1 MAIPYGRQWLDEEDE
16 RAVLDTL
23 RSDYLTQGPKIAEFE
38 RALCDYTGARY
49 CVVAA
54 SGTAALHLAV
64 AALELPPG
72 SEGITSANTFTA
84 SANSM
89 AYCGVKPVFA
99 DIDPV
104 SYNIDPASIAM
115 RITPATRLLTP
126 VHFAGQPAE
135 MEAIS
140 TLARERGLKVIE
152 DAAHA
157 IGSRYRDGGLVGN
170 CRYADATVFSFH
182 PVKTLTT
189 GEGGAVMTND
199 EALYRRMVLLRTHGI
214 TKEPALLTQNPG
226 PWYYEMHAL
235 GWHYRMTDMQ
245 AALGVSQL
253 KKLDRF
259 AARRR
264 EIVARY
270 NALLA
275 DLPWLRT
282 PVEADGVASCF
293 HLYVPRIDFA
303 ALGKTRVQVMRE
315 LLDLGVGTQ
324 VHYIPVHTQP
334 WYRETYGYGPGDC
347 PVAEAYYEQCLS
359 LPLYAALTD
368 EEVAT
373 VVAAVRSLA

>member
-1 MAIPYGRQWLDEEDE
+1 MAIPYGRQWLDQDDE

-23 RSDYLTQGPKIAEFE
+23 RSDYLTQGPRIAEFE
-38 RALCDYTGARY
+38 QALCDYTGARY
-49 CVVAA
+49 CVVVA

-64 AALELPPG
+64 AALELPAG
-72 SEGITSANTFTA
+72 SEGITSTNTFTA
-84 SANSM
+84 TANSM

-104 SYNIDPASIAM
+104 SYNIDPASIAA
-115 RITPATRLLTP
+115 RITPATRLLSP

-135 MEAIS
+135 MEAIAA
-140 TLARERGLKVIE
+140 LAREHGLKVIE

-157 IGSRYRDGGLVGN
+157 IGSRYRDGSPVGN
-170 CRYADATVFSFH
+170 CRHSDATIFSFH

-199 EALYRRMVLLRTHGI
+199 ETLYRRMLLLRTHGI
-214 TKEPALLTQNPG
+214 TKEPALLTQQPG

-270 NALLA
+270 NTLLA
-275 DLPWLRT
+275 GLPWLGT
-282 PVEADGVASCF
+282 PVEADGVSSCF

-303 ALGKTRVQVMRE
+303 ALGLTRAQAMQR
-315 LLDLGVGTQ
+315 LLDLGVGSQ

-359 LPLYAALTD
+359 LPLYPALTD
-368 EEVAT
+368 DEVAT
-373 VVAAVRSLA
+373 VAAAVRSLA

>member
-1 MAIPYGRQWLDEEDE
+1 MAIPYGRQWLDQDDE

-23 RSDYLTQGPKIAEFE
+23 RSDYLTQGPRIAEFE
-38 RALCDYTGARY
+38 QALCDYTGARY
-49 CVVAA
+49 CVVVA

-64 AALELPPG
+64 AALELPAG
-72 SEGITSANTFTA
+72 SEGITSTNTFTA
-84 SANSM
+84 TANSM
-89 AYCGVKPVFA
+89 AYCGVKPLFA

-104 SYNIDPASIAM
+104 SYNIDPASIAA
-115 RITPATRLLTP
+115 RITPATRLLSP

-135 MEAIS
+135 MEAIAA
-140 TLARERGLKVIE
+140 LAREHGLKVIE

-157 IGSRYRDGGLVGN
+157 IGSRYRDGSPVGN
-170 CRYADATVFSFH
+170 CRHSDATIFSFH

-199 EALYRRMVLLRTHGI
+199 ETLYRRMLLLRTHGI
-214 TKEPALLTQNPG
+214 TKEPALLTQQPG

-270 NALLA
+270 NTLLA
-275 DLPWLRT
+275 GLPWLRT
-282 PVEADGVASCF
+282 PVEADGVSSCF

-303 ALGKTRVQVMRE
+303 ALGLTRAQAMQR
-315 LLDLGVGTQ
+315 LLDRGVGSQ

-359 LPLYAALTD
+359 LPLYPALTD
-368 EEVAT
+368 DEVAT
-373 VVAAVRSLA
+373 VAAAVRSLA

>member
-1 MAIPYGRQWLDEEDE
+1 MAIPYGRQWLDEDDE

-38 RALCDYTGARY
+38 QALCDYTGARH
-49 CVVAA
+49 CVVVA

-64 AALELPPG
+64 AALALPAG

-89 AYCGVKPVFA
+89 AYCGIKPVFA
-99 DIDPV
+99 DIDPI
-104 SYNIDPASIAM
+104 SYNIDPASIAA

-135 MEAIS
+135 MTAIAA
-140 TLARERGLKVIE
+140 LAREHGLKVIE

-157 IGSRYRDGGLVGN
+157 IGSRYRDGSPVGN
-170 CRYADATVFSFH
+170 CRHSDATIFSFH

-199 EALYRRMVLLRTHGI
+199 EALYRRMLLLRSHGI
-214 TKEPALLTQNPG
+214 TKDPALLTQNPG
-226 PWYYEMHAL
+226 PWYYEMHGL

-245 AALGVSQL
+245 AALGLSQL

-264 EIVARY
+264 GIVARY
-270 NALLA
+270 NRLLA
-275 DLPWLRT
+275 GLPWLRT
-282 PVEADGVASCF
+282 PVEADGVTSCF
-293 HLYVPRIDFA
+293 HLYVPCIDFA
-303 ALGKTRVQVMRE
+303 ALGLTRAEAMQR
-315 LLDLGVGTQ
+315 LLAQGIGSQ

-347 PVAEAYYEQCLS
+347 PVAEAYYAQCLS
-359 LPLYAALTD
+359 LPLYPALTD
-368 EEVAT
+368 DEVAT
-373 VVAAVRSLA
+373 VAAAVRSLG